1 MARNPNPIV
10 QRERL
15 RLICQFLSNGGGT
28 IDDMTDFVNSNMTSN
43 GHQAV
48 KLRTIQYDLERL
60 KSGEF
65 EHSRSDRKKSEL
77 KTLFKYKTTGKFY
90 RWDENSEIPLFDDLE
105 ESERMTLPFLFGILK
120 KYEGLPAIQK
130 ILDTI
135 DEKYHITPEE
145 FESAGAF
152 FVQSPIMA
160 DNSFESRVIRL
171 ALQLIGHIQR
181 AEAIVFHYA
190 LVGNLDESMN
200 TYSSHRIAPIYVRLY
215 ENYYYL
221 TGIDLAKGRI
231 VNYRMD
237 QIKRLT
243 VEASLDE
250 NEEIEI
256 FDRKK
261 LMKQYK
267 VEQHFKHV
275 LGVWNHHS
283 TDELHRVTIEFRD
296 WAASYVKRLKF
307 HPSQKRV
314 SEDVA
319 SKTYTISMDLL
330 MFPEIVKGKKVHERS
345 PELAFLLGRFREC
358 ARIIS
363 MTRL

>member
-1 MARNPNPIV
+1 MARIPNPIV

-28 IDDMTDFVNSNMTSN
+28 IDDMTDFVNRDMTSN

-65 EHSRSDRKKSEL
+65 EHSKSDLPRREL
-77 KTLFKYKTTGKFY
+77 KTLFKYKTSGKY
-90 RWDENSEIPLFDDLE
+90 YSWDENSEVPLFDDLE

-135 DEKYHITPEE
+135 DEKYHITPAE

-152 FVQSPIMA
+152 FVQSPVMA
-160 DNSFESRVIRL
+160 NERFEKRL
-171 ALQLIGHIQR
+171 IQLVLQLIAHIQR
-181 AEAIVFHYA
+181 NEVVEFHYA
-190 LVGNLDESMN
+190 IVGNLDETMN

-221 TGIDLAKGRI
+221 TGIDLTKERI
-231 VNYRMD
+231 ANYRMD
-237 QIKRLT
+237 QIKRFT
-243 VEASLDE
+243 VEVSLDE

-261 LMKQYK
+261 LMKQYR
-267 VEQHFKHV
+267 VEQHFKNV
-275 LGVWNHHS
+275 LGVWNHHT

-307 HPSQKRV
+307 HPSQKLV

-319 SKTYTISMDLL
+319 NKTYTISMDLL

-363 MTRL
+363 MIKI